1 MPSIEPSQG
10 DIISYDDPAGRM
22 ERERI
27 LAQLKAASPSQD
39 VEQDFQPVQVSRYLC
54 GSIFIAEIRPEIFG
68 TLKNPFYSH
77 VSLHNID
84 ATVVLNLK
92 TTAHKHKKPLNCML
106 ITWF

>member
-54 GSIFIAEIRPEIFG
+54 GYISIERIMPENFS
-68 TLKNPFYSH
+68 P
-77 VSLHNID
+77 LHNQFKSNVP
-84 ATVVLNLK
+84 ANHV
-92 TTAHKHKKPLNCML
+92 CY
-106 ITWF
+106 